1 MKKLTT
7 FILSAVFLI
16 GGSVM
21 ATAKKWDKTFEKSND
36 VISKRVNFTN
46 RFGIVLAGDLY
57 IPKGVKKGQRLRL

>member
-21 ATAKKWDKTFEKSND
+21 ATAKNGIKL
-36 VISKRVNFTN
+36 SKKVTM
-46 RFGIVLAGDLY
+46 LY
-57 IPKGVKKGQRLRL
+57 QSELILRIDSALFLPAIYIFLKE